1 MYNKTLVA
9 FGIAAV
15 IAGASLPAFANT
27 DLVFNVP
34 QGSFDGINQLDTARD
49 SIATVLKGKGF
60 KVTDIDQWAGYIRA
74 DVTLANGQHAVRFF
88 DRDTLQQVDV
98 HNLTRPF

>member
-1 MYNKTLVA
+1 MYNKSLVA
-9 FGIAAV
+9 FGIATV
-15 IAGASLPAFANT
+15 IAGAALPALANT

-34 QGSFDGINQLDTARD
+34 QGSFDGYNQLDVARD
-49 SIATVLKGKGF
+49 SIASVLREKGY
-60 KVTDIDQWAGYIRA
+60 KVTDVDQWAGYIRA
-74 DVTLANGQHAVRFF
+74 DVTLANGQRAVRFF

>member
-1 MYNKTLVA
+1 MFNKTIVA
-9 FGIAAV
+9 FGIVAV
-15 IAGASLPAFANT
+15 IAGAALPALANT

-34 QGSFDGINQLDTARD
+34 QGSFDGINQLDTAQD
-49 SIATVLKGKGF
+49 SIAQVLHQRGY
-60 KVTDIDQWAGYIRA
+60 KVTDVGQWAGYIRA
-74 DVTLANGQHAVRFF
+74 DVVLANGERAVRFF